1 MFDAEEQWN
10 ELVSCW
16 PKKQGELYWAR
27 DRVAFDKK
35 VKSEE
40 DYEKLKNQ
48 VECILEDTPVTKL
61 PNLCDIINSLF
72 KVNKK
77 PVEIDNKPVALDQE
91 ELYKKTNDPEISK
104 VFTKIWEV
112 WPRSPDFVE
121 RRSNALDAF
130 LAAARVL
137 PLPDI
142 ETACITYANAFSD
155 GSSSMVYP
163 RSLKRF
169 VSDHSY
175 MQEWID
181 KNNNSKLYETE
192 KKQFEVAYSWYPV
205 FVGKDGKKTKDASWV
220 VYWRSVQY
228 AEKLDF
234 LSVVK
239 LYRRQRKAEVISRD
253 LSEDEGVS
261 YTKSFINFVNDWKQV
276 FTGNRVLEAKAD
288 IFAYQTIAFAREAG
302 LDLNNI
308 WGEDSEPV
316 FVRVLTYLCGTMPNI
331 HAAIK
336 EGLVRTVKLVEDVKN
351 NPSVYN
357 NIRDKAKALGEIPLV
372 NVETLSESLYKRV
385 FELKVYEMPPDSG
398 VLSK

>member
-48 VECILEDTPVTKL
+48 VECIMEDTPVTKL

-169 VSDHSY
+169 VSDRSY

-205 FVGKDGKKTKDASWV
+205 FASKQLNKTKDASWV
-220 VYWRSVQY
+220 TYWRIV
-228 AEKLDF
+228 ANEEKLDF
-234 LSVVK
+234 LAAVK
-239 LYRRQRKAEVISRD
+239 LYRSQRKSDMIAGD
-253 LSEDEGVS
+253 QSEEES
-261 YTKSFINFVNDWKQV
+261 ATFTKSFVNFVSEWRQMFNN
-276 FTGNRVLEAKAD
+276 NRLTEAKGD
-288 IFAYQTIAFAREAG
+288 IFAPHVTAFCKEMG
-302 LDLNNI
+302 LDVDNI
-308 WGEDSEPV
+308 WGEDEISSF
-316 FVRVLTYLCGTMPNI
+316 FVRVLTYLSGTTGNI
-331 HAAIK
+331 KNAIK
-336 EGLVRTVKLVEDVKN
+336 EGLVRTVNLVKEVQE
-351 NPSVYN
+351 NPKKYN
-357 NIRDKAKALGEIPLV
+357 NIKNLEKAIK
-372 NVETLSESLYKRV
+372 ETKGLDINRLTEDLYKRV
-385 FELKVYEMPPDSG
+385 CELKLLEMPRE
-398 VLSK
+398 VKE